1 VAISAAAILHQD
13 RPDASYCA
21 ATPLQVLDAVAEL
34 TRAASP
40 SPSLPGPPTTG
51 STEHEAGPSASRAL
65 PVAQGTKTKAGSLGA
80 SQQAALLQYLHDQL
94 LRSDDYVRKG
104 LLARWFFGLVGSL
117 RQNGLEISQAAR
129 KEIGE
134 GVESLQ
140 VDIT

>member
-1 VAISAAAILHQD
+1 M
-13 RPDASYCA
+13 
-21 ATPLQVLDAVAEL
+21 
-34 TRAASP
+34 
-40 SPSLPGPPTTG
+40 
-51 STEHEAGPSASRAL
+51 
-65 PVAQGTKTKAGSLGA
+65 AQGTKTKAGSLGA

-117 RQNGLEISQAAR
+117 RQNGLAISQAAR